1 MYRLNIS
8 KMKSIPA
15 TRILFKIVHKYLK
28 DNSQRS
34 IRLRVSQKDFEL
46 SYKALQK
53 VKVESKDE
61 EFNFIAKLVFKG
73 GFLTVMLPH
82 SVVDNIDKNNLTF
95 TRWGVFKSKY
105 SSIIYTELVRRPKK
119 YFRLSKDGLNE
130 FLGLSSSYEGSNLNN
145 LLGRIEEDI
154 SRVEMSFRIE
164 RLYKK
169 NESGVRAIWRY
180 TITI

>member
-1 MYRLNIS
+1 
-8 KMKSIPA
+8 MKSIPA

-28 DNSQRS
+28 DDSQRS

-82 SVVDNIDKNNLTF
+82 SVVDNIDKNNLTS
-95 TRWGVFKSKY
+95 TQ
-105 SSIIYTELVRRPKK
+105 
-119 YFRLSKDGLNE
+119 N
-130 FLGLSSSYEGSNLNN
+130 
-145 LLGRIEEDI
+145 
-154 SRVEMSFRIE
+154 
-164 RLYKK
+164 
-169 NESGVRAIWRY
+169 
-180 TITI
+180 